1 MNKAIA
7 VTQQGDKTLFLIG
20 DYQATLRLDGRRM
33 VWVSEYFKKNRKV
46 LASNADNHPV
56 MPNSSLDQPRAEAIV
71 RKVIG
76 CLHAGLELPKLVHRP
91 MKAPKPRVRVP
102 KTAPVITARGILE
115 DLLELVDG
123 DWTAS
128 IPVGKKMAL
137 IQSKV
142 RICDQ
147 NGDVACEIPYPV
159 YEKLL
164 KDH

>member
-7 VTQQGDKTLFLIG
+7 VTQQGDKALFLIG

-33 VWVSEYFKKNRKV
+33 VWFAEYFKKNRKV
-46 LASNADNHPV
+46 LASNAENHPV
-56 MPNSSLDQPRAEAIV
+56 MPNTSLDQPRAEAIV

-76 CLHAGLELPKLVHRP
+76 CLHAGMELPKIVHRP
-91 MKAPKPRVRVP
+91 KSVFDKTRRRVP
-102 KTAPVITARGILE
+102 KADPTARGILE
-115 DLLELVDG
+115 HLLELVDG
-123 DWTAS
+123 DWTPS

-137 IQSKV
+137 LQSKV

-147 NGDVACEIPYPV
+147 HGDVVCEIPYPV

>member
-33 VWVSEYFKKNRKV
+33 VWVAEYFKKNRKV

-56 MPNSSLDQPRAEAIV
+56 MPNSALDQPRAEAIV

-91 MKAPKPRVRVP
+91 TKIKRPPRRAAPKVDP
-102 KTAPVITARGILE
+102 TARGILE

-137 IQSKV
+137 LLTKV
-142 RICDQ
+142 RICDP
-147 NGDVACEIPYPV
+147 NGDVVCEIPYLV